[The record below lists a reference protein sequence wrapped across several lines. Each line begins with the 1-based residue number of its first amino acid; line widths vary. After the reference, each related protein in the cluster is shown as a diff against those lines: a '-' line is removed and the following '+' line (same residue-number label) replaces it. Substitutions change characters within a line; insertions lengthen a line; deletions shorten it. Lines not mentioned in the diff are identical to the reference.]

1 MARVRVTALLLESFI
16 HSRKFHESLLKD
28 ITKII
33 HDNSIMNLFQAMTL
47 NHTHWC
53 YRVPSLWLWTIRD
66 LCQST
71 RLGRYEISRTLWI
84 KRRIVNGCIDGRHWF
99 HTIIVV
105 LQATRWITKAAG
117 RFTSGWTMC
126 LFMAPRRRSR
136 ARASRARKSSR
147 VSWRINFRLCSSR
160 RTTSW
165 LWSSSAARRRLWRNE
180 SGKKPQVTGSSILAP
195 VFGKSSAYQLIS
207 FNRPHQYFALSHS
220 FRLENTSY

>member
-1 MARVRVTALLLESFI
+1 MTLSHTLDVIVSRVI
-16 HSRKFHESLLKD
+16 M
-28 ITKII
+28 
-33 HDNSIMNLFQAMTL
+33 DNSRFIPRANRT
-47 NHTHWC
+47 TRV
-53 YRVPSLWLWTIRD
+53 YRLIRD
-66 LCQST
+66 FTGALNDDK
-71 RLGRYEISRTLWI
+71 I
-84 KRRIVNGCIDGRHWF
+84 RRQMMNGCIDRRHWF

-117 RFTSGWTMC
+117 RFTSGWMMC

-165 LWSSSAARRRLWRNE
+165 LWSSSAARRRLWKNE

-207 FNRPHQYFALSHS
+207 FNRHQYFALSHS